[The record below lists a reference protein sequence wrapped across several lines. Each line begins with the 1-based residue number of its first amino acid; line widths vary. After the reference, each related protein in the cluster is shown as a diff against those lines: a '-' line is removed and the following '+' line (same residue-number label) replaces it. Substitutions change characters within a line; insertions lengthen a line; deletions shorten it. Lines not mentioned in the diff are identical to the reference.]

1 MKISRRD
8 FLKTTMAGT
17 AGLSFPFVA
26 LAGERKEGQ
35 RPNILWISV
44 EDMSS
49 NLGCYGDDDAITPTL
64 DQMAK
69 DGIRYTN
76 CFASAPVCTPSRC
89 SIITGVYASSLGAQH
104 LRNSIAK
111 PEHILCF
118 TEYMRKAGYYCTN
131 NSKQD
136 YNFNAPPQA
145 WDESSKNAHW
155 RKRPKGKPF
164 FSVFNFEGTHQSK
177 TRYNEDHLERVNAK
191 LPEDKRHDP
200 KKVTVWPFYPDTH
213 KVRVNIAAYHT
224 QITIMDG
231 LVKDL
236 LDQLDGDGLAEDTI
250 VFFFSDHG
258 MGLPRGKRWLHDGGL
273 RVPLLVRFPEK
284 YKHLAPGKPGDTED
298 RLVSFVDYAPTMLS
312 LLGIEIPKYME
323 GKAFL
328 GKKEAFRRKWI
339 LGIRDRVDE
348 VVFCSRTIHDGRYQY
363 IRNFKPHRPRMSY
376 CEYSERTQIR
386 QELRRL
392 DAEGKLKGSE
402 SWLMQC
408 QTPPEEFYDT
418 KNDPYQFNNLAL
430 DAKYAKQVK
439 SMRTILRQRMSELH
453 DTSMHAE
460 MEVVRQ
466 CRKHAIT
473 PHAMVRGVSQQER
486 QRILDLMF
494 MVGICKAQDVMGA
507 LDDKNA
513 SVRYWAAVNLAA
525 MTTGAGPAKAKL
537 LEALQDENQ
546 SVRVPAAEALC
557 NIGLEKK
564 AMPVLIKIATIPGR
578 DYDSA
583 LAVTALY
590 ALGDKVKPYMSDI
603 KKAFEA
609 NKSGKGAGMV
619 TLKYILRTVKQ
630 GTCRITQK

>member
-1 MKISRRD
+1 MKITRRA
-8 FLKTTMAGT
+8 FLKTTMAQT
-17 AGLSFPFVA
+17 ACLSLPLAA
-26 LAGERKEGQ
+26 LAAEAKEKQ
-35 RPNILWISV
+35 RPNILWIST
-44 EDMSS
+44 EDMSL
-49 NLGCYGDDDAITPTL
+49 NLGCYGDPDAITPTL

-76 CFASAPVCTPSRC
+76 SFASAPVCTPSRC
-89 SIITGVYASSLGAQH
+89 SIITEMYASSLGAQH
-104 LRNSIAK
+104 LRNSITK
-111 PEHILCF
+111 PENILCF
-118 TEYMRKAGYYCTN
+118 TQYLRNAGYYCTN
-131 NSKQD
+131 NNKTD
-136 YNFNAPPQA
+136 YNFKPPPQA

-155 RKRPKGKPF
+155 RKGPKGKPF

-177 TRYNEDHLERVNAK
+177 TRYNEDHLKRINAK
-191 LPEDKRHDP
+191 LPENKRHDP
-200 KKVTVWPFYPDTH
+200 NKITVWPFYPDTQ

-224 QITIMDG
+224 QITIMDD

-236 LDQLDGDGLAEDTI
+236 LAQLDADGLAEDTI

-273 RVPLLVRFPEK
+273 RVPLIVRFPKK

-298 RLVSFVDYAPTMLS
+298 RLVNFVDYAPTMLN
-312 LLGIEIPKYME
+312 LLDIEIPEYME

-328 GKKEAFRRKWI
+328 GEKKTPTRKWI

-392 DAEGKLKGSE
+392 DAEAKLKGNQA
-402 SWLMQC
+402 WLMQRR
-408 QTPPEEFYDT
+408 TPPEEFYDS

-430 DAKYAKQVK
+430 DPRYAKQIEA
-439 SMRTILRQRMSELH
+439 MRTILRQRMSELH
-453 DTSMHAE
+453 DASMHPE
-460 MEVVRQ
+460 MEVSRQ
-466 CRKHAIT
+466 CKIHAIS
-473 PHAMVRGVSQQER
+473 PHAMVRRISQQ
-486 QRILDLMF
+486 QREQILDLML
-494 MVGICKAQDVMGA
+494 MTGISKAQDVMPA

-525 MTTGAGPAKAKL
+525 MAETAAPAKTKL
-537 LEALQDENQ
+537 LKALQDENQ

-564 AMPVLIKIATIPGR
+564 AMPVLIKIAAIPGR
-578 DYDSA
+578 DYDSS

-590 ALGDKVKPYMSDI
+590 ALGDKLKPHIPEI
-603 KKAFEA
+603 KKALEA
-609 NKSGKGAGMV
+609 NKTGKGMGMV
-619 TLKYILRTVKQ
+619 TLNHILRTMK
-630 GTCRITQK
+630 